1 MAGAAVLGCVTMSN
15 LSPLARR
22 ERTSA
27 IGSATFLALAAL
39 LLPRALASAS
49 PPSPTHIPGLTA
61 EVSVVTDRWGIP
73 HIRASNL
80 DDLYRAWGWVAARD
94 RLWQMVWTR
103 ASGEGRT
110 HRWLGNRALQAD
122 GGAQLFR
129 LSERAREIWQRER
142 RDADVRA
149 ALEHYSAGVNAYLA
163 ECRSGGRAWPAEL
176 VRLGERPRDWT
187 PEDCVLVVLGM
198 GITLDL
204 DFPELREAQ
213 SVTEHGATWLANRRR
228 FEGEWM
234 YSTVPDSASG
244 RFGDGGAAT
253 RAPSPPGL
261 TGARMRSPETLPRVA
276 RQQIAGAL
284 AAFPPHDADG
294 ASRASNAF
302 VVGARRS
309 ASGRPILAND
319 PHLGLAT
326 PGAFHVLHV
335 SVPGVVD
342 AVGAEIAGLPII
354 ASGRNPRVA
363 WGVTALSAD
372 VVDVYA
378 DTLSADGRRVRHATP
393 DGRVEW
399 VPVGTKPFELSYG
412 VLGVRVPVPAFVQAR
427 RYTPH
432 GPVLVWAPKRRLA
445 YSARWTA
452 MEDRVRF
459 DRILGVER
467 VSSAAELVDRLST
480 LVTPCFNVVAAD
492 ASGEARFR
500 SVGLLPV
507 RASEPG
513 PGPLP
518 SDGRHEWTGFVP
530 AERMPQWRVPPAGF
544 AANANN
550 RPIGGAYPYSLPRFD
565 WAHDRAR
572 RIAQRL
578 DGDRSVTVEDAAS
591 VQNDVY
597 SLAAERFLPLLLR
610 NADASRDRLSPRLE
624 AALDTLRAWDR
635 FARRSKVAPTLY
647 RAWIAALQRRSGL
660 EGLPGLAFAALSGEA
675 PEALAVPGSPSSR
688 ESPERA
694 AVAALAMA
702 LDTLTARLGPEL
714 GSWRY
719 ARAHQARFRHALSG
733 LDTRARWEPPLMPE
747 DGDNATPSVGPSR
760 LPWSTEVVHGP
771 AFRHVVDLARPLVSY
786 GVVPPWNSA
795 AFAPTGERDLRVPWA
810 NHAYVPFHMDWARI
824 EAVALDRVRLSP

>member
-1 MAGAAVLGCVTMSN
+1 MAVLGCPAMSN
-15 LSPLARR
+15 RLSLARR
-22 ERTSA
+22 LVTSP
-27 IGSATFLALAAL
+27 IGSVALVAATAL
-39 LLPRALASAS
+39 LLPRSLATAS
-49 PPSPTHIPGLTA
+49 PPSPTRIPGLTA
-61 EVSVVTDRWGIP
+61 EASVVTDRWGIP

-80 DDLYRAWGWVAARD
+80 DDLYRAWGWVTARD

-103 ASGEGRT
+103 GSGEGRT

-129 LSERAREIWQRER
+129 LSERARAIWQRER
-142 RDADVRA
+142 RDPRVRA
-149 ALEHYSAGVNAYLA
+149 ALEHYCAGVNAYLA
-163 ECRSGGRAWPAEL
+163 DCRSGSRAWPVEL
-176 VRLGERPRDWT
+176 ARLHERPRDWT

-198 GITLDL
+198 GVTLDL

-213 SVTEHGATWLANRRR
+213 GVAEHGAAWFSNRRR
-228 FEGEWM
+228 FEGRWM
-234 YSTVPDSASG
+234 YDTIPDSASS
-244 RFGDGGAAT
+244 RFGDTVPVSGVGT
-253 RAPSPPGL
+253 RDTP
-261 TGARMRSPETLPRVA
+261 TGARARSPEVLSCAA
-276 RQQIAGAL
+276 RRQIADAL

-294 ASRASNAF
+294 ASRASNEF

-326 PGAFHVLHV
+326 PGAFHVVHV

-342 AVGAEIAGLPII
+342 AVGAEVEGLPII

-378 DTLSADGRRVRHATP
+378 DTLSADGRRVRRSTP
-393 DGRVEW
+393 DGRAEW
-399 VPVGTKPFELSYG
+399 VPVEIRPFELSYR

-432 GPVLVWAPKRRLA
+432 GPVLVWEPKRRLA
-445 YSARWTA
+445 FSARWTA
-452 MEDRVRF
+452 MEDRVRL
-459 DRILGVER
+459 DKLLGLERVTSAQEVVER
-467 VSSAAELVDRLST
+467 LAT

-507 RASEPG
+507 RASEAG

-518 SDGRHEWTGFVP
+518 SDGLHEWTGFVP
-530 AERMPQWRVPPAGF
+530 AERMPQWRVPPAGS
-544 AANANN
+544 ATNANN
-550 RPIGGAYPYSLPRFD
+550 RPIGGAYAFALPRFD

-591 VQNDVY
+591 VQNDIY
-597 SLAAERFLPLLLR
+597 SLAAQRFLPLLLR
-610 NADASRDRLSPRLE
+610 NADASRDTLSPRLR
-624 AALDTLRAWDR
+624 AALDTLRGWDGY
-635 FARRSKVAPTLY
+635 ARRSKVAPTLY
-647 RAWIAALQRRSGL
+647 RAWIGALQRRSGL

-675 PEALAVPGSPSSR
+675 PEALTVPGTPSLR
-688 ESPERA
+688 EAPERA

-702 LDTLTARLGPEL
+702 LDTLTARLGPDL
-714 GSWRY
+714 ADWRY
-719 ARAHQARFRHALSG
+719 ARAHQARFRHPLSALDS
-733 LDTRARWEPPLMPE
+733 RARWEAPLMPE

-786 GVVPPWNSA
+786 GVVAPWNSA
-795 AFAPTGERDLRVPWA
+795 AFAPMGERDLRVPWA

-824 EAVALDRVRLSP
+824 DAVALDRVRLSP